1 MMKRRNGI
9 ALTSAALA
17 MVVMI
22 ALVHAQPG
30 FAAKRAASEITGA
43 NAGFV
48 DLVDRVKPA
57 VVNISTS
64 RTVKNPGNPFQHFFG
79 PFRGSPFGDIP
90 DRERKQRS
98 LGSGFVID
106 PAGHIIT
113 NNHVVAGA
121 EEIRV
126 KLADGR
132 ELPVQ
137 VVGRDP
143 KTDIALLKIVTPV
156 KDLQTLPL
164 GDSDD
169 VKVGQWV
176 IAIGNPFGLALTV
189 TQGIVSATGRVI
201 GAGPYDDFIQT
212 DAAINPGNSGGP
224 LINLKGEVIG
234 INTAIVA
241 AGQGIGFA
249 VPSNIARSI
258 VAQLREKG
266 KVVRGWIGVSTQTI
280 TPDLAPA
287 FGLKEPKGAL
297 VSDVAAGGPAAAAG
311 MKRGDVIV
319 AFNGKEV
326 KNVFDLPK
334 SVAEAPIGKVSP
346 VTIIRD
352 KKEMTLRVKIEEL
365 KEQPAQQPSR
375 KRPRS

>member
-1 MMKRRNGI
+1 MQKRSLR
-9 ALTSAALA
+9 ALTSVVLA
-17 MVVMI
+17 MIIMI
-22 ALVHAQPG
+22 AMVDAQPG
-30 FAAKRAASEITGA
+30 LAAQKAAPEAVGA
-43 NAGFV
+43 NTGFV

-64 RTVKNPGNPFQHFFG
+64 RTVRTPGNPFEHFFG

-98 LGSGFVID
+98 LGSGFIID
-106 PAGHIIT
+106 AAGHIIT

-137 VVGRDP
+137 VVGRDS
-143 KTDIALLKIVTPV
+143 KTDIALLKMAASV
-156 KDLQTLPL
+156 KELQTLPL

-169 VKVGQWV
+169 VKVGEWV

-249 VPSNIARSI
+249 VPSNMARAV
-258 VAQLREKG
+258 VAQLMQKG
-266 KVVRGWIGVSTQTI
+266 KVVRGWIGVSTQTV
-280 TPDLAPA
+280 TPDLAPS

-297 VSDVAAGGPAAAAG
+297 VSEVATGSPAAAAG
-311 MKRGDVIV
+311 MKRGDVVI
-319 AFNGKEV
+319 AFNGKEI
-326 KNVFDLPK
+326 KNVLDLPK
-334 SVAEAPIGKVSP
+334 AVAETPIGKVVP
-346 VTIIRD
+346 VRVIRD
-352 KKEMTLRVKIEEL
+352 KKEMTLRVKVEEL

-375 KRPRS
+375 RRPRS

>member
-1 MMKRRNGI
+1 MKRRSFH
-9 ALTSAALA
+9 ALVSAALTMA
-17 MVVMI
+17 VM
-22 ALVHAQPG
+22 AVPACPQPG
-30 FAAKRAASEITGA
+30 FAARRAAAEAVGA
-43 NAGFV
+43 TAGFV
-48 DLVDRVKPA
+48 ELVDRVKPA

-64 RTVKNPGNPFQHFFG
+64 RTVRTPGNPFQHFFG

-98 LGSGFVID
+98 LGSGFIID
-106 PAGHIIT
+106 AAGHIIT

-137 VVGRDP
+137 VVGRDS
-143 KTDIALLKIVTPV
+143 KTDIALLKMAAAV

-169 VKVGQWV
+169 VKVGEWV

-224 LINLKGEVIG
+224 LINLRGEVIG

-249 VPSNIARSI
+249 VPSNMARAV
-258 VAQLREKG
+258 VAQLMQKG
-266 KVVRGWIGVSTQTI
+266 KVVRGWIGVSTQTV
-280 TPDLAPA
+280 TPDLAPS

-297 VSDVAAGGPAAAAG
+297 VSEVATGSPAAAAG
-311 MKRGDVIV
+311 MKRGDVVI

-326 KNVFDLPK
+326 KSVLDLPK
-334 SVAEAPIGKVSP
+334 SVAETPIGKVVP
-346 VTIIRD
+346 VRVIRD
-352 KKEMTLRVKIEEL
+352 KKEMTLRVKVEEL
-365 KEQPAQQPSR
+365 KEPAQQPSR
-375 KRPRS
+375 RRPRS

>member
-1 MMKRRNGI
+1 MKRRSFH
-9 ALTSAALA
+9 ALVSAALTMA
-17 MVVMI
+17 VM
-22 ALVHAQPG
+22 AVPACPQPG
-30 FAAKRAASEITGA
+30 FAARRAAAEAVGA
-43 NAGFV
+43 TAGFV
-48 DLVDRVKPA
+48 ELVDRVKPA

-64 RTVKNPGNPFQHFFG
+64 RTVRTPGNPFQHFFG

-98 LGSGFVID
+98 LGSGFIID
-106 PAGHIIT
+106 AAGHIIT

-137 VVGRDP
+137 VVGRDS
-143 KTDIALLKIVTPV
+143 KTDIALLKMAAAV

-169 VKVGQWV
+169 VKVGEWV

-224 LINLKGEVIG
+224 LFNTAGEVVG
-234 INTAIVA
+234 INTAIFSQS
-241 AGQGIGFA
+241 GGNIGIGFA
-249 VPSNIARSI
+249 VPVNM
-258 VAQLREKG
+258 VKNLLPQLKAKG
-266 KVVRGWIGVSTQTI
+266 PVSRGWLGVSIGPVSDEMAKQ
-280 TPDLAPA
+280 
-287 FGLKEPKGAL
+287 LKLNDKKGAL
-297 VSDVAAGGPAAAAG
+297 VVEVIERSPADRAGIQS
-311 MKRGDVIV
+311 GDVVV
-319 AFNGKEV
+319 AFDGKEV
-326 KNVFDLPK
+326 AGSTELPRL
-334 SVAEAPIGKVSP
+334 VGNTAIGKEVTVRVIRESRP
-346 VTIIRD
+346 VDLKVTIREFRED
-352 KKEMTLRVKIEEL
+352 AT
-365 KEQPAQQPSR
+365 PS
-375 KRPRS
+375 

>member
-1 MMKRRNGI
+1 MKRRGSHTF
-9 ALTSAALA
+9 ASAALISVFA
-17 MVVMI
+17 ITLM
-22 ALVHAQPG
+22 ATPAGL
-30 FAAKRAASEITGA
+30 AAKNASGESVGA
-43 NAGFV
+43 NPGFV

-64 RTVKNPGNPFQHFFG
+64 RTVKTPGNPFQHFFG

-90 DRERKQRS
+90 DRERKKRS
-98 LGSGFVID
+98 LGSGFVVD
-106 PAGHIIT
+106 AEGHIIT

-132 ELPVQ
+132 ELPVK

-143 KTDIALLKIVTPV
+143 KTDIALLKLLAPV
-156 KDLQTLPL
+156 KDLQTISL
-164 GDSDD
+164 GDSDR
-169 VKVGQWV
+169 VKVGEWV

-224 LINLKGEVIG
+224 LINLRGEVIG

-249 VPSNIARSI
+249 VPSNIAWAV
-258 VAQLREKG
+258 VAQLKNKG
-266 KVVRGWIGVSTQTI
+266 RVVRGWIGVSTQTV
-280 TPDLAPA
+280 TSDLASA
-287 FGLKEPKGAL
+287 LGLKEPKGAL
-297 VSDVAAGGPAAAAG
+297 VSDVTTGGPAAAAG
-311 MKRGDVIV
+311 MKRGDVIL
-319 AFNGKEV
+319 AFNGKEI
-326 KNVFDLPK
+326 KTVFDLPRW
-334 SVAEAPIGKVSP
+334 VADAPIGKAAP
-346 VTIIRD
+346 VRIVRD
-352 KKEMTLRVKIEEL
+352 KKEITLRVTVAEL
-365 KEQPAQQPSR
+365 KEEPGQQPSR
-375 KRPRS
+375 RRPRL

>member
-1 MMKRRNGI
+1 MIGRSSC
-9 ALTSAALA
+9 AFTSAVLA
-17 MVVMI
+17 VVVSIM
-22 ALVHAQPG
+22 LVPDQPG
-30 FAAKRAASEITGA
+30 FAAKREAPEIVGTNG
-43 NAGFV
+43 GFV

-64 RTVKNPGNPFQHFFG
+64 RTVRTPGNPFQHFFG

-106 PAGHIIT
+106 AAGHIIT

-132 ELPVQ
+132 ELPVK

-143 KTDIALLKIVTPV
+143 KTDIALLKMVTPV

-164 GDSDD
+164 GDSDH

-249 VPSNIARSI
+249 VPSNMARAV
-258 VAQLREKG
+258 VAQIREKG
-266 KVVRGWIGVSTQTI
+266 KVVRGWIGVSTQTV
-280 TPDLAPA
+280 TSDLAPA

-297 VSDVAAGGPAAAAG
+297 VSEVAPDGPAAAAG

-326 KNVFDLPK
+326 ENIFDLPK
-334 SVAEAPIGKVSP
+334 WVAGAPIGKVTP
-346 VTIIRD
+346 VTIVRD
-352 KKEMTLRVKIEEL
+352 KKEMTLRVKVAEL
-365 KEQPAQQPSR
+365 KEQPVQQPSR
-375 KRPRS
+375 KRPRP

>member
-1 MMKRRNGI
+1 MRRSSY
-9 ALTSAALA
+9 AFTSAVLVMVIAAMLVPARPGFTAKSAASA
-17 MVVMI
+17 MVGTN
-22 ALVHAQPG
+22 P
-30 FAAKRAASEITGA
+30 
-43 NAGFV
+43 GFV

-64 RTVKNPGNPFQHFFG
+64 RTVRTPGNPFQHFFG

-106 PAGHIIT
+106 PRGHIIT

-126 KLADGR
+126 RLADGR

-143 KTDIALLKIVTPV
+143 KTDIALLKLVTPV
-156 KDLQTLPL
+156 KDLQTLPM
-164 GDSDD
+164 GDSDN
-169 VKVGQWV
+169 VKVGEWV

-249 VPSNIARSI
+249 VPSNIARA
-258 VAQLREKG
+258 VVFQLKEKG
-266 KVVRGWIGVSTQTI
+266 KVVRGWIGVSTQTV
-280 TPDLAPA
+280 TPELAPS

-297 VSDVAAGGPAAAAG
+297 VSEVAADGPAAAAG
-311 MKRGDVIV
+311 VKRGDVIV
-319 AFNGKEV
+319 AFDGKEI

-334 SVAEAPIGKVSP
+334 WVADAPIGKVTP
-346 VTIIRD
+346 VTVIRD
-352 KKEMTLRVKIEEL
+352 KKEMILRVKVAEL

>member
-1 MMKRRNGI
+1 MRRSGSCIFAAAALCWLVAI
-9 ALTSAALA
+9 ALMPAVGL
-17 MVVMI
+17 
-22 ALVHAQPG
+22 
-30 FAAKRAASEITGA
+30 AAKGASA
-43 NAGFV
+43 QAVAVNPGFV

-64 RTVKNPGNPFQHFFG
+64 RTVKTPGNPFQHFFG
-79 PFRGSPFGDIP
+79 PFRGSPFGEIP

-98 LGSGFVID
+98 LGSGFIID
-106 PAGHIIT
+106 REGHIIT

-132 ELPVQ
+132 ELPVRL
-137 VVGRDP
+137 VGRDP
-143 KTDIALLKIVTPV
+143 KTDIALLRFVNPV
-156 KDLQTLPL
+156 KDLQTLTL
-164 GDSDD
+164 GDSDE
-169 VKVGQWV
+169 VKVGEWV

-224 LINLKGEVIG
+224 LINLRGEVIG

-249 VPSNIARSI
+249 VPSNMAKTVI
-258 VAQLREKG
+258 AQLKEKG
-266 KVVRGWIGVSTQTI
+266 RVVRGWIGVATQSV
-280 TPDLAPA
+280 TPDLASA
-287 FGLKEPKGAL
+287 LGLKEAKGAL
-297 VSDVAAGGPAAAAG
+297 VSEVAPGGPAAEAG
-311 MKRGDVIV
+311 IRRGDVIT

-326 KNVFDLPK
+326 KTVLDLPRW
-334 SVAEAPIGKVSP
+334 VADAPIGRVAP
-346 VTIIRD
+346 VTVVRD
-352 KKEMTLRVKIEEL
+352 RKEIQLRVKVAEL
-365 KEQPAQQPSR
+365 KEQPAPQPSR
-375 KRPRS
+375 RRPRS

>member
-1 MMKRRNGI
+1 MMQKRSLR
-9 ALTSAALA
+9 ALTSVVLA
-17 MVVMI
+17 MIIMI
-22 ALVHAQPG
+22 AMVDAQPG
-30 FAAKRAASEITGA
+30 LAAQKAAPEAVGA
-43 NAGFV
+43 NTGFV

-64 RTVKNPGNPFQHFFG
+64 RTVRTPGNPFEHFFG

-98 LGSGFVID
+98 LGSGFIID
-106 PAGHIIT
+106 AAGHIIT

-137 VVGRDP
+137 VVGRDS
-143 KTDIALLKIVTPV
+143 KTDIALLKMAASV
-156 KDLQTLPL
+156 KELQTLPL

-169 VKVGQWV
+169 VKVGEWV

-249 VPSNIARSI
+249 VPSNMARAV
-258 VAQLREKG
+258 VAQLMQKG
-266 KVVRGWIGVSTQTI
+266 KVVRGWIGVSTQTV
-280 TPDLAPA
+280 TPDLAPS

-297 VSDVAAGGPAAAAG
+297 VSEVATGSPAAAAG
-311 MKRGDVIV
+311 MKRGDVVI
-319 AFNGKEV
+319 AFNGKEI
-326 KNVFDLPK
+326 KNVLDLPK
-334 SVAEAPIGKVSP
+334 AVAETPIGKVVP
-346 VTIIRD
+346 VRVIRD
-352 KKEMTLRVKIEEL
+352 KKEMTLRVKVEEL

-375 KRPRS
+375 RRPRS

>member
-1 MMKRRNGI
+1 MKRRSSY
-9 ALTSAALA
+9 ARTSAALM
-17 MVVMI
+17 MVMMI
-22 ALVHAQPG
+22 TLIPASPG
-30 FAAKRAASEITGA
+30 FTAKRAASEIVGT
-43 NAGFV
+43 NPGFV
-48 DLVDRVKPA
+48 DLVDRVKPT

-64 RTVKNPGNPFQHFFG
+64 RTVRTPGNPFQHFSG
-79 PFRGSPFGDIP
+79 PFRGSPFGDVP

-106 PAGHIIT
+106 SGGHIIT
-113 NNHVVAGA
+113 NNRVVAGA

-143 KTDIALLKIVTPV
+143 KTDIALLKVVSPV

-164 GDSDD
+164 GDSDN
-169 VKVGQWV
+169 VKVGEWV

-189 TQGIVSATGRVI
+189 TQKIVSATGRVI

-224 LINLKGEVIG
+224 LINRKGEVIG

-249 VPSNIARSI
+249 VPSNIARTV
-258 VAQLREKG
+258 VAQLKEKG
-266 KVVRGWIGVSTQTI
+266 KVLRGWIGVSTQTV
-280 TPDLAPA
+280 TP
-287 FGLKEPKGAL
+287 
-297 VSDVAAGGPAAAAG
+297 GGPAAAAG
-311 MKRGDVIV
+311 MKRGDIIV
-319 AFNGKEV
+319 AFNGKEI
-326 KNVFDLPK
+326 KNVLDLPK
-334 SVAEAPIGKVSP
+334 
-346 VTIIRD
+346 
-352 KKEMTLRVKIEEL
+352 
-365 KEQPAQQPSR
+365 
-375 KRPRS
+375 